1 MRKEFLR
8 SEKYNPEWL
17 LASIGGAANPLW
29 LTEWLCE
36 ALDLRSGMR
45 VLDIGCGKACSSI
58 FLHKEFGVEVW
69 AVDLLSSV
77 DQNLRRIRDAGAE
90 RFVFPLRAD
99 ARHLPFAV
107 EFFDAVVSIDS
118 FFDYG
123 TDDLYL
129 NYLARFLRPGGLLGI
144 VGSGLTKEFDGPIPD
159 HLQKWWTQDLN
170 CLHSADWWSRHWNRS
185 KAVTV
190 NISDSMHE
198 GWRAWLDWHLII
210 APNNILE
217 IEALRAD
224 AGEYLTYVRTVAE
237 RVKDLDLNEPVQSIS
252 STYETHPL
260 LRPEDSAEIAQER

>member
-1 MRKEFLR
+1 MRRQFLR

-77 DQNLRRIRDAGAE
+77 DQNLRRIRDAGTE

-118 FFDYG
+118 FFYYG

-144 VGSGLTKEFDGPIPD
+144 VGSGLTEEFDGPIPD

-198 GWRAWLDWHLII
+198 GWRALARLASDHRPKQYPRDRS
-210 APNNILE
+210 A
-217 IEALRAD
+217 
-224 AGEYLTYVRTVAE
+224 
-237 RVKDLDLNEPVQSIS
+237 S
-252 STYETHPL
+252 S
-260 LRPEDSAEIAQER
+260 RCR